1 MFSTEKN
8 GSHIFRIVLVSGIPY
23 AWRSETI
30 S

>member
-1 MFSTEKN
+1 MFNTEKN
-8 GSHIFRIVLVSGIPY
+8 GLRIFRIVLVSGIPC